1 MFRIFLIMS
10 FSLAL
15 VACSQQSGEQHLEK
29 ARGYVADKDYP
40 AAVIELKSALQKSP
54 QLAAARFELGR
65 IYVKQQQFQQAEKEL
80 NRAMEYGY
88 PEEEVIPLLSRAYQ
102 KTGADVALSKLK
114 NQYAGLSEEEAAE
127 VGFYKLESLVR
138 LERTDDARSLIEQ
151 IKSYDTDSPYK
162 SLALTYSYLLDE
174 EVDRAKLQL
183 QEVLNNHPDQPD
195 ALTLLGRLYVSEG
208 NRDGAIDAY
217 KQYYAAYPDDHQVSF
232 MLARLLTDA
241 GRTEEAEPI
250 VDKLLKI
257 SDTNPLLNQLKG
269 LSRASDGDHKEAL
282 KYTEK
287 ALMNKG
293 TDPGMRLAA
302 GYSAFQL
309 GDFSTAVQ
317 HLSHVASDLPS
328 NHPGLRLLA
337 ASQIQLGLT
346 DEAGETLRRLE
357 EVSDQEA
364 QLFSAAGFEMLKEGN
379 IKGAQEMVARSQ
391 GLSDSATDLTRLGV
405 LQLSLNDVKGILN
418 LEQALEQEPEQDT
431 TRATLATAYLVTE
444 QYDKAMQL
452 AQEWK
457 EQGDVQGYLLA
468 GTVLRRQGENEQAR
482 AEFEQAGQMAPED
495 PKVRLALIDLAL
507 AENNTEQAIT
517 SLQQLLDEHPAQIPA
532 LSRYFDLMHRQE
544 QSDEGISR
552 IRKGLNSQPDNL
564 QLKILLAHAQ
574 LLTGKPEESI
584 KLLVQENADK
594 DLPVKYWDIL
604 GQSYLRSNKIK
615 EAINHYD
622 AWLEEHPHNLKA
634 IMGKLFLLDIQN
646 QFEQGLELSK
656 EVMSRYPDDVRL
668 LSVYTHFLLM
678 TGDFEEGR
686 KRFDTLPA
694 KVKASPLGR
703 GLHGRLLAGEGK
715 CAEALPNIQAAYE
728 DKPNYRHLSLAVR
741 CLNQLDKRDESYQ
754 LLSEHAERMP
764 QDQASLMMLAER
776 EIPRDMNKA
785 AERYKQVLELN
796 DSNYLALN
804 NLAYLQMKLG
814 NLDDALDKAQRALA
828 QRPEDPAVLDT
839 VAQVLIARKNLSEA
853 EKYLARAAENN
864 NAADE
869 IYLNYVELLFERGR
883 TELAKRKLEQREYRQ
898 ESAIKRADELKQKHQ

>member
-1 MFRIFLIMS
+1 MFRIFLILS
-10 FSLAL
+10 FSML
-15 VACSQQSGEQHLEK
+15 VLACSQQTGEQHLEK
-29 ARGYVADKDYP
+29 AQGYAAEKDHP

-65 IYVKQQQFQQAEKEL
+65 IYVQQQQFQQAEKEL

-88 PEEEVIPLLSRAYQ
+88 PEEEVIPLLSKAYQ

-114 NQYAGLSEEEAAE
+114 NQYAGLSEEKAAE

-138 LERTDDARSLIEQ
+138 LQRTDDARALIEQ
-151 IKSYDTDSPYK
+151 IRNYDTDSPYK
-162 SLALTYSYLLDE
+162 ALALTYSYLLDE
-174 EVDRAKLQL
+174 EKERAMLQL
-183 QEVLNNHPDQPD
+183 KDVISNHPYQPD
-195 ALTLLGRLYVSEG
+195 ALTLLGRLHISEG
-208 NRDGAIDAY
+208 NREGAIEAY
-217 KQYYAAYPDDHQVSF
+217 QQYYAANPDDHQVSF

-250 VDKLLKI
+250 LDKLLTV

-269 LSRASDGDHKEAL
+269 LSRANDGDHEEAL

-293 TDPGMRLAA
+293 TDPGLRLAA

-317 HLSHVASDLPS
+317 HLSHVASDLPA

-346 DEAGETLRRLE
+346 DEAGETLKRLE
-357 EVSDQEA
+357 QLSDQEA

-379 IKGAQEMVARSQ
+379 IKGAEEMVARSQ
-391 GLSDSATDLTRLGV
+391 GLSESATDLTRLGV

-457 EQGDVQGYLLA
+457 EQGDVQGFLLA
-468 GTVLRRQGENEQAR
+468 GTILRRQGEDQQAR
-482 AEFEQAGQMAPED
+482 AEFEQAEQMAPED

-507 AENNTEQAIT
+507 AENETEQAT
-517 SLQQLLDEHPAQIPA
+517 ASLKQLLDEHPTQIPA
-532 LSRYFDLMHRQE
+532 LSRYFDLMHRSKE
-544 QSDEGISR
+544 SEKGIAL
-552 IRKGLNSQPDNL
+552 IRKALSEKPDNI
-564 QLKILLAHAQ
+564 QLKVLLAHAY
-574 LLTGKPEESI
+574 LLTQQPQESI
-584 KLLVQENADK
+584 KLLSQEEAAK

-615 EAINHYD
+615 EATDHYD
-622 AWLEEHPHNLKA
+622 TWLEYHPHNLKA
-634 IMGKLFLLDIQN
+634 VMGKLFLLDIQN
-646 QFEQGLELSK
+646 QFQQGLELAK
-656 EVMSRYPDDVRL
+656 DVMSRYPDDVRL

-694 KVKASPLGR
+694 KVKASSLGK
-703 GLHGRLLAGEGK
+703 GLHGRLLAGEDK
-715 CAEALPNIQAAYE
+715 CAEAMPNIQAAYE
-728 DKPNYRHLSLAVR
+728 DKPNHRHLSLAVF
-741 CLNQLDKRDESYQ
+741 CLNKLDRREDSYQ
-754 LLSEHAERMP
+754 LLSEHVDRMP

-776 EIPRDMNKA
+776 EIPRDMKQA
-785 AERYKQVLELN
+785 AARYKQVLELN
-796 DSNYLALN
+796 STNYLALN
-804 NLAYLQMKLG
+804 NIAYLQMKLG
-814 NLDDALDKAQRALA
+814 NLDDARDKALLALE

-839 VAQVLIARKNLSEA
+839 VAQVMKARNNLSEA

-864 NAADE
+864 QTTDE
-869 IYLNYVELLFERGR
+869 IYLNYVEVLFERGR
-883 TELAKRKLEQREYRQ
+883 TELARRKLNQRDYKQ
-898 ESAIKRADELKQKHQ
+898 DSAIKRAESLKQQYQ